1 MNTIPTD
8 LPSAELNL
16 LAGLDSR
23 GEPIFEK
30 VFAAVEKTDEQFR
43 LLHSPMF
50 VRGVAK
56 GDLIEPLKNRRGE
69 FKVLERSGVLAIR
82 VLAKSGLDR
91 IEQNLTPEM
100 EKLGGAKDIQQTR
113 ALVYSIH
120 FAVGFQTLET
130 LFDRFVDGQSSIWQ
144 YGNVY
149 DPQTGEALHWWD
161 DLIKI
166 S

>member
-23 GEPIFEK
+23 GEPVFEK
-30 VFAAVEKTDEQFR
+30 VFTAVEKTDEHFR

-56 GDLIEPLKNRRGE
+56 GDLIEPMKNRRGE
-69 FKVLERSGVLAIR
+69 FNVIERSGVLAIR
-82 VLAKSGLDR
+82 VLAKAGLDR

-100 EKLGGAKDIQQTR
+100 EKLGGAKDIQQAR
-113 ALVYSIH
+113 GLVYSIH
-120 FAVGFQTLET
+120 FAVGFHTLEK
-130 LFDRFVDGQSSIWQ
+130 LFDQYVDGQNSVWQ

-149 DPQTGEALHWWD
+149 DPKTGEPLNWWD
-161 DLIKI
+161 DLLKI